1 MTPQTHAA
9 TTQTT
14 RLLLPWAVTRT
25 ARLRAWARKFDP
37 YEVSIVGTL
46 LVVVLVATV
55 RANLPLLA
63 GAPPAPLPTLQP
75 VIAFRDRIVERQ
87 VVVVATPTAAPAAPA
102 EAIVNSAPAEQPA
115 APAQAEPEPAPA
127 AELQVMNVARPEPT
141 PAAAPAQLQPAAPV
155 AQATRSPYD
164 HLPTAVIAVT
174 PPAPG
179 ARVVVDPNMPLRIAT
194 ATP

>member
-1 MTPQTHAA
+1 MSITQPLPPV
-9 TTQTT
+9 TTNTT

-25 ARLRAWARKFDP
+25 ARFRAWARKFDP

-63 GAPPAPLPTLQP
+63 GAPPTPLPTLQP

-87 VVVVATPTAAPAAPA
+87 VLVVATPTAAPA
-102 EAIVNSAPAEQPA
+102 EAIVNSVPAEPA
-115 APAQAEPEPAPA
+115 APDLAEPAAPA
-127 AELQVMNVARPEPT
+127 AELQVMNATRSEPT
-141 PAAAPAQLQPAAPV
+141 PAAAPAQLQAAP

-164 HLPTAVIAVT
+164 HLPTAVIAIT
-174 PPAPG
+174 PPVPG
-179 ARVVVDPNMPLRIAT
+179 ARVVPDPNKPLRFAQQK
-194 ATP
+194 P